1 MCTYIYLEEQLFGDP
16 ALQNNIS
23 KTAVGF
29 SLTHQTKSESFS
41 SQQYGKEDVYPHHPI
56 NLFQPELLL
65 YSTKNKSPSS
75 HPGNTSNL
83 NLQAV
88 VADPDGVWEQDPI
101 CLKPHLDLCLVSG
114 FGVVSSCSVKGWFD
128 RQTYKQTA
136 FISLRETWQQRAQL
150 PGHITPIPLFS
161 PFIFPVIAPPCWRG
175 GTEGCRGALKSHRFV
190 FNSLFVGKL

>member
-1 MCTYIYLEEQLFGDP
+1 MAKRMFTLIIPLTCFNQNYSCT
-16 ALQNNIS
+16 AL
-23 KTAVGF
+23 KTRVPP
-29 SLTHQTKSESFS
+29 LIQEIL
-41 SQQYGKEDVYPHHPI
+41 QI
-56 NLFQPELLL
+56 W
-65 YSTKNKSPSS
+65 
-75 HPGNTSNL
+75 

-150 PGHITPIPLFS
+150 PGHISPIPLFP

-175 GTEGCRGALKSHRFV
+175 GTEWCRGALKSHRFV
-190 FNSLFVGKL
+190 FNSLFAGKL